1 MGNPGRMGLGNE
13 IGLSWTERIVLGSRR
28 FNLAL
33 IANGPFQSTCEAEI
47 RAVVGDVLYLIY
59 QNDVI
64 KVPLGESYR
73 FCSGV
78 YQGYCPEYTS
88 ISLVSL

>member
-1 MGNPGRMGLGNE
+1 MGNPGRTGLGNE
-13 IGLSWTERIVLGSRR
+13 IGLSGTERIVLGSRR
-28 FNLAL
+28 LNLAL
-33 IANGPFQSTCEAEI
+33 IANGPFQSTYEAKI

-73 FCSGV
+73 FYSGV
-78 YQGYCPEYTS
+78 YQGYCPE
-88 ISLVSL
+88 